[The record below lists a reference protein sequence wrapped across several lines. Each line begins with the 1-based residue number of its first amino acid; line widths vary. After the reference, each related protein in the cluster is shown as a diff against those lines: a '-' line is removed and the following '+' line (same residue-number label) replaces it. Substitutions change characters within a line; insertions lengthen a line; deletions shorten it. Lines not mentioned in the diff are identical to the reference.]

1 MCSCIRSCTLAFSRY
16 FARRNCCLK
25 KEDCWENNND
35 LFVGKGIFKDSKKL
49 RYVTE
54 AFKLHSADEQ
64 YVFRIKKEGRWR
76 KLNERSLQIK
86 LNYII
91 CVRILV
97 LHTGRSIKMMLY
109 FLPYEKRNQR

>member
-1 MCSCIRSCTLAFSRY
+1 M
-16 FARRNCCLK
+16 
-25 KEDCWENNND
+25 
-35 LFVGKGIFKDSKKL
+35 FVGKGIFKDSKKL